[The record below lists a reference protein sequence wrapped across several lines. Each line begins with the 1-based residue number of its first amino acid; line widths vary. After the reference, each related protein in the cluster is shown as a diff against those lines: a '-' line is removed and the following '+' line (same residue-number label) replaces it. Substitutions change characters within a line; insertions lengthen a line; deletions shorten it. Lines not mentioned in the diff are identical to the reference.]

1 MDTGFPA
8 SRSRGSVGPRA
19 RRLSH
24 EVPFEGRSPARPH
37 SLMRRLRSNRQSE
50 QSAGELSD
58 LSQYDKMTSGER
70 LPLSVFIALL
80 LGIAG
85 LIGLIAFAIAV

>member
-8 SRSRGSVGPRA
+8 GRSRGSVGPRA
-19 RRLSH
+19 RRLSRR
-24 EVPFEGRSPARPH
+24 VPFAGRSPVRPH
-37 SLMRRLRSNRQSE
+37 SLTPRSPGNRQSE

-58 LSQYDKMTSGER
+58 LSQYDKMTGGER
-70 LPLSVFIALL
+70 LPLSVFFALL